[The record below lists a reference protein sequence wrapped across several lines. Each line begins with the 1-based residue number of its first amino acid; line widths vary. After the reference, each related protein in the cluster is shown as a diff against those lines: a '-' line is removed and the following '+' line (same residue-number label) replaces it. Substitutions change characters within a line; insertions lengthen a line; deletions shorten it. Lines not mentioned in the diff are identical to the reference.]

1 MNNFFRIAL
10 TGKDKDW
17 WIETLD
23 TITNE
28 EKFIN
33 FSTETKKKL
42 TRQINKELKN
52 LIHVYTLKDGV
63 PKFTA
68 KEHIC
73 FINSGAESLFK
84 HLRNSIA
91 HNHVIITPGKIVKYH
106 FIDKN
111 NSGKITAD
119 IFISS
124 ETLKRIYQLYNI
136 LNQNNLR
143 EKIKNCAKFAA

>member
-1 MNNFFRIAL
+1 MNNFFKIAL

-23 TITNE
+23 IITNE

-52 LIHVYTLKDGV
+52 LIHVYTMKDGV
-63 PKFTA
+63 PEFTA

-91 HNHVIITPGKIVKYH
+91 HNHVIITSGKIVKYH

-111 NSGKITAD
+111 NSGKIRQ
-119 IFISS
+119 IFSFP
-124 ETLKRIYQLYNI
+124 
-136 LNQNNLR
+136 LR
-143 EKIKNCAKFAA
+143 H